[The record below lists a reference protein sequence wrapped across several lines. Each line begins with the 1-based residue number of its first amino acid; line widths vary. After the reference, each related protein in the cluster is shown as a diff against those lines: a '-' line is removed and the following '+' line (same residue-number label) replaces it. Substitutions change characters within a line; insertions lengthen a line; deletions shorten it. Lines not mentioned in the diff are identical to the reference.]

1 MSKSKFITS
10 SEKNLLSIHNVIATK
25 LKAFKRLF
33 IKKGVMMRTFEY
45 INYLHA
51 RKDYVGISE
60 MIGQLYSDLPPHWT
74 LRYHKY
80 MELIDYCSFL
90 EYSQYKIH
98 HTDMTVVGLE
108 LIASLNMDHELGR
121 AIEVKV
127 RSVLSSL

>member
-1 MSKSKFITS
+1 MPKSKFVTS
-10 SEKNLLSIHNVIATK
+10 SEKNLLSIHNDIAVK

-33 IKKGVMMRTFEY
+33 IKKGLMMRTFEY
-45 INYLHA
+45 INGLHA

-90 EYSQYKIH
+90 EYSQYKMH
-98 HTDMTVVGLE
+98 HSDIALVGME
-108 LIASLNMDHELGR
+108 VIASLNMSHELGR
-121 AIEVKV
+121 AIEAKI
-127 RSVLSSL
+127 RSVLCSI